1 MSNSLCEHDGL
12 LIQDAMMLS
21 DTFAPDNLSGIVLAG
36 GRSERLGLSVPKAL
50 LGLGGKLMLARVADT
65 LKPLCHELIAVVRP
79 DQHDDVPDLAIALG
93 MHVVVDLEGYSGPLA
108 AMGAGLRSATTPL
121 AFIVGADHPFLSRPL
136 VIEMA
141 RRARIDAS
149 ISKTGYGDVS
159 LSAVVPRDSDRL
171 NPLHA
176 VYPVF
181 EWRELI
187 DDALAAG
194 IASPSTMIGHIQHIG
209 DPPVDVMTRDEV
221 ERIDPQM
228 LSLLDID
235 TLEHL
240 GIAKR
245 IIEDRMHRVRP
256 DLKRS
261 GI

>member
-1 MSNSLCEHDGL
+1 MRYE
-12 LIQDAMMLS
+12 
-21 DTFAPDNLSGIVLAG
+21 TFTPGNLSGIVLAG

-65 LKPLCHELIAVVRP
+65 LKPLCRELIAVVRP
-79 DQHDDVPDLAIALG
+79 NQHDDIPDLAIALG
-93 MHVVVDLEGYSGPLA
+93 MHVVTDLEGYSGPLS
-108 AMGAGLRSATTPL
+108 AMGAGLHSATTSL

-136 VIEMA
+136 IIEMT
-141 RRARIDAS
+141 RRARIDTSA
-149 ISKTGYGDVS
+149 SKTGCCNVP
-159 LSAVVPRDSDRL
+159 LSTVVPRDSDRL

-181 EWRELI
+181 EWRKLI
-187 DDALAAG
+187 DHALADG
-194 IASPSTMIGHIQHIG
+194 IVSPSAMIRHIQHIG
-209 DPPVDVMTRDEV
+209 DPPVDVMTPDEV

-228 LSLLDID
+228 LSMLDID

-240 GIAKR
+240 GTAKK

>member
-1 MSNSLCEHDGL
+1 MR
-12 LIQDAMMLS
+12 A

-36 GRSERLGLSVPKAL
+36 GQSERLGLSVPKPL

-79 DQHDDVPDLAIALG
+79 DQNDDIPDLAIALG
-93 MHVVVDLEGYSGPLA
+93 MHVVTDAEGHSGPLA
-108 AMGAGLRSATTPL
+108 AMSAGLRSATTSL
-121 AFIVGADHPFLSRPL
+121 AFVVGADHPFLSRPL
-136 VIEMA
+136 VIEMT
-141 RRARIDAS
+141 RRARIGVS
-149 ISKTGYGDVS
+149 ISKTGCDNAT
-159 LSAVVPRDSDRL
+159 LTTVVPRDNDRL

-176 VYPVF
+176 VYPVS
-181 EWRELI
+181 EWRKLI
-187 DDALAAG
+187 DHALATR
-194 IASPSTMIGHIQHIG
+194 IASPSAMIGHIQHIG
-209 DPPVDVMTRDEV
+209 DPPVDVMTPDEV
-221 ERIDPQM
+221 EKIDPQM

-240 GIAKR
+240 GTAKK